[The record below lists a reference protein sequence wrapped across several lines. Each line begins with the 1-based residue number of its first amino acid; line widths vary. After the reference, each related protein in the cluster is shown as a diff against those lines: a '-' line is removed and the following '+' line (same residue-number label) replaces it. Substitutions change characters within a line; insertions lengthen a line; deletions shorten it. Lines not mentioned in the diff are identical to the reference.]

1 MQYTTKLCI
10 VGGGPAGLTA
20 AIYAGRANLKP
31 VLVSGGFEGGSMI
44 PGGQLMI
51 TTEVENFPG
60 FPDGIDGPDLMVRM
74 MEQAHKFNITEI
86 QEFATG
92 FVFNHS
98 NGSSDSRTR
107 HQITLANGDTILCE
121 AVILAMGAQAK
132 WLKAPNEEVYMN
144 RGISACATC
153 DGPLPM
159 FRDKVILVIGG
170 GDSAMEEATFLTK
183 FGSKVYIVVRRDVL
197 RASKIMLDRVL
208 ANPKIEILYNRSIK
222 QYHGTDGTL
231 TGVTLQSTVSDNN
244 WDIECAGVFMAIGH
258 DPCTKHLSDTGIK
271 MDPEGYLEVHDHV
284 YTNIPGVYAAG
295 DIHDI
300 HFKQAITAAG
310 FGCMAAIAAERG
322 LN

>member
-1 MQYTTKLCI
+1 MQHSTRLCI
-10 VGGGPAGLTA
+10 IGGGPAGLTS

-31 VLVSGGFEGGSMI
+31 ILVSGGFEGGSMI

-60 FPDGIDGPDLMVRM
+60 FPEGIAGPDLMVKM
-74 MEQAHKFNITEI
+74 MEQAHRFNILEI

-92 FVFNHS
+92 YHFNHS
-98 NGSSDSRTR
+98 TNDNSKHL
-107 HQITLANGDTILCE
+107 HQVTLANGDTILCE
-121 AVILAMGAQAK
+121 AVILAMGAQAR
-132 WLKAPNEEVYMN
+132 WLKAPDEEVYIN

-159 FRDKVILVIGG
+159 FYDKVILVIGG

-183 FGSKVYIVVRRDVL
+183 FASKVYIIVRRNVL
-197 RASKIMLDRVL
+197 RASHIMLDRAL
-208 ANPKIEILYNRSIK
+208 SNPKIEILYNRTVK
-222 QYHGTDGTL
+222 QYHGDGQAL
-231 TGVTLQSTVSDNN
+231 TGVTLESTVGYETRE
-244 WDIECAGVFMAIGH
+244 IECAGVFMAIGH
-258 DPCTKHLSDTGIK
+258 DPCTKHVQGTGIK
-271 MDPEGYLEVHDHV
+271 MDLEGYLEVHDHV

-295 DIHDI
+295 DIHDT

-322 LN
+322 LG